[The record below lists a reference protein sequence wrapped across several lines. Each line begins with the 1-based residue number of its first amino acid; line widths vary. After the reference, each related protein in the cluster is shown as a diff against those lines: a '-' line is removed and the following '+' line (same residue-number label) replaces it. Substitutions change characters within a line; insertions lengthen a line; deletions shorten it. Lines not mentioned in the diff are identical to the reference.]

1 MIGFSK
7 SALKR
12 IEYVIQENA
21 FEQKENIPELKLN
34 HMLALIGLRTT
45 ECMSSVINKKYI
57 TLYDDLTLPK

>member
-1 MIGFSK
+1 MLLSK
-7 SALKR
+7 
-12 IEYVIQENA
+12 
-21 FEQKENIPELKLN
+21 KEKIPELKLN